1 MSEASERKPAP
12 QGAAK
17 LTIAVVHGPNLNLLG
32 QREPDRYGTTT
43 LTDINDGLSE
53 DAQKVGVTLDFFQ
66 ANSEGEL
73 VTHIQSISQRCDGIL
88 INPAAYTHTSVA
100 IRDAL
105 IASTRPTVE
114 VHLTN
119 TYAREPFRHRSLI
132 ADIVVARIMGFG
144 ALSYKLGLKGLI
156 ELLQQDDS

>member
-1 MSEASERKPAP
+1 MN
-12 QGAAK
+12 
-17 LTIAVVHGPNLNLLG
+17 IVVVHGPNLNLLG
-32 QREPDRYGTTT
+32 TREPDKYGAIT
-43 LTDINDGLSE
+43 LVQITDRMSE
-53 DAQKVGVTLDFFQ
+53 IAGQLGVKLESFQ
-66 ANSEGEL
+66 SNSEGDL
-73 VTHIQSISQRCDGIL
+73 VTFIQTNGSASDGIV

-105 IASTRPTVE
+105 IAAQTPCVE

-144 ALSYKLGLKGLI
+144 AQSYYLGLSGLV
-156 ELLQQDDS
+156 EYLRVSDQ